1 MSTDSFNAS
10 VFEVAVITFDPSI
23 KEIKEQETSNLSN
36 VSQLVN
42 GGTGIWIQISVTLE
56 PTSIWLNALDI
67 LVWEWG

>member
-10 VFEVAVITFDPSI
+10 VFEVAVITLDPNI

-42 GGTGIWIQISVTLE
+42 GGIWIRISVTLE

-67 LVWEWG
+67 LVWGWG